1 MSKRT
6 FFTNITPLPP
16 GITRQTVL
24 ETLYTHVEM
33 IDLNPLV
40 EERHPIKPPGKATAE
55 EYHCQWYELTD
66 RISYL
71 PGGLVSGKVTY
82 QACFHDLANGL
93 QTHVYAPMGLD
104 IKNKW
109 TIGGTLPG
117 EPTQPVEIGQGI
129 PLQGLYLREDVDMR
143 CNMLM
148 TNFVKKTLK
157 KAHAAL
163 VARLVVKAQL
173 YEAAS
178 INDCL
183 SDKTYRSDE
192 CPEHSSPALSIAR
205 LNANR
210 SPHLSLSHRSCS
222 GRSMQSPL
230 SSPSFPPPMQAPSSS
245 GNSNGNGL
253 VPEPLNLQ
261 SQSSFSMPGRMSFQS
276 GLNGS
281 MYSTLPY
288 GGPGHQADLSFAQV
302 MQLQQQQQAQ
312 QHAMMLQGRN
322 PYQASELGGQYE
334 QPEVSPLPWESKGMG
349 DVTGPPAYEGPPP
362 PPKEPVYLFE
372 LPAEIPSKQ
381 TTVEQLTDGKDP
393 KAFPGMS

>member
-6 FFTNITPLPP
+6 FFTNITPLPS

-24 ETLYTHVEM
+24 DTLYTHVEM

-71 PGGLVSGKVTY
+71 PGGLMSGKVTY

-178 INDCL
+178 INDRL
-183 SDKTYRSDE
+183 SDRTYHSDE
-192 CPEHSSPALSIAR
+192 YPEDTSSASLTRLSAG
-205 LNANR
+205 R
-210 SPHLSLSHRSCS
+210 SPHLSLSHRSS
-222 GRSMQSPL
+222 SSRSIPQSPL
-230 SSPSFPPPMQAPSSS
+230 SSPIFPPQMQAPGSSY
-245 GNSNGNGL
+245 GNANGL
-253 VPEPLNLQ
+253 IPEPLTMR
-261 SQSSFSMPGRMSFQS
+261 SQNHFSMPGHMSFQQ

-281 MYSTLPY
+281 RYSTLSY
-288 GGPGHQADLSFAQV
+288 GSPGHQVDPSFAQA
-302 MQLQQQQQAQ
+302 MQLQQAQ
-312 QHAMMLQGRN
+312 QHAMMLQGRI
-322 PYQASELGGQYE
+322 PYQVSELRSQHGRSE
-334 QPEVSPLPWESKGMG
+334 IE
-349 DVTGPPAYEGPPP
+349 VTGPPAYDGPPL
-362 PPKEPVYLFE
+362 PPKEPVHPIE
-372 LPAEIPSKQ
+372 LPAEVPS
-381 TTVEQLTDGKDP
+381 EQSGRERLSDTKDP
-393 KAFPGMS
+393 KAVSGVS

>member
-1 MSKRT
+1 
-6 FFTNITPLPP
+6 
-16 GITRQTVL
+16 
-24 ETLYTHVEM
+24 M

-66 RISYL
+66 KISYL

-148 TNFVKKTLK
+148 TTFVKKTLK

-178 INDCL
+178 VNDRL
-183 SDKTYRSDE
+183 SDRTYQSDE
-192 CPEHSSPALSIAR
+192 YSEHTSPSLTLAR

-210 SPHLSLSHRSCS
+210 SPHLTLSHNGSF
-222 GRSMQSPL
+222 GRNPSQSPL
-230 SSPSFPPPMQAPSSS
+230 GSPGFPPLPPAAGGSSY
-245 GNSNGNGL
+245 GTNDEL
-253 VPEPLNLQ
+253 VPDPLTLR
-261 SQSSFSMPGRMSFQS
+261 SQSPFSIPGQFPQQHSHHGSRYSAASYASPGRQMD
-276 GLNGS
+276 
-281 MYSTLPY
+281 P
-288 GGPGHQADLSFAQV
+288 AFAQA
-302 MQLQQQQQAQ
+302 MLLQQQQQLAQ
-312 QHAMMLQGRN
+312 QHALIQQRGS
-322 PYQASELGGQYE
+322 PYCQPSELSGQRE
-334 QPEVSPLPWESKGMG
+334 PSEVSSTAWESKSTLGPA
-349 DVTGPPAYEGPPP
+349 GPPVYDVPAV
-362 PPKEPVYLFE
+362 PPKLPFQPVE
-372 LPAEIPSKQ
+372 LPAEVPAALSK
-381 TTVEQLTDGKDP
+381 GKQ
-393 KAFPGMS
+393 